1 MQASNNKRYY
11 TPQFSAL
18 AAVSVRRLA
27 WFLGVSMPKAVDVII
42 SKLPSIFTPSA
53 VCPQCKDNTKCSLC
67 VFYQPS
73 QASTAAEKAGTENA
87 A

>member
-1 MQASNNKRYY
+1 MQAPNQKRYY

-27 WFLGVSMPKAVDVII
+27 WFLGISMPKAVDVIV
-42 SKLPSIFTPSA
+42 SKLPSIFPPST

-73 QASTAAEKAGTENA
+73 PASKTAENVVTENVA
-87 A
+87 